1 MKTNRRQDRRSSR
14 TSPSRKTKRGGEAVR
29 GAARPA
35 KPARAAKKGQRK
47 PAKTRPQPP
56 VGEIVPA
63 AAPLARAAKPRRA
76 KELPVRETP
85 QGEARTA
92 QTPAIVPVEPLEAV
106 LVPRAPKHGVAAGG
120 FVTNRELDARLDAL
134 AADPDSFEREAR
146 KLAAA
151 YDKAGRDLEIVDPQ
165 SWRKPLPAPLDGK
178 VQSIETQ
185 FRHEVDSIV
194 ILERDDEFR
203 LARRVEFAR
212 LRLEGA
218 VKAAG
223 LKPVQVE
230 GGAASAPSAFLGQGF
245 ECSVHPAVCR
255 RWAELHALRTELV
268 ERNLYLVPINV
279 ERYAHTS
286 AGRLDLMQEGSAA
299 LYRAVDGFDWR
310 RGLLFRTYAV
320 HWLNQAFRS
329 YLYNCTATVR
339 LPVYLQK
346 AQKHVWAAKD
356 RLEEQGRAELEGSVQ
371 ALAKATGLSE
381 SIVETVL
388 DSTRST
394 TSLDAPLAGTDEGAL
409 RERLSAGESDPYRPE
424 LEDVSLARGLEAAL
438 ALLNER
444 EQTVVRMRFGI
455 GLEREYTLSEV
466 AAKLGVSL
474 ERVRQIQVRAMGKLR
489 TEELEKVADPYLN

>member
-1 MKTNRRQDRRSSR
+1 MKTNRRGDRRATRRSQ
-14 TSPSRKTKRGGEAVR
+14 PSQAARA
-29 GAARPA
+29 AARPA
-35 KPARAAKKGQRK
+35 KKGARKARGG
-47 PAKTRPQPP
+47 AKTRTAPGGSPGALKPTPP
-56 VGEIVPA
+56 GTEA
-63 AAPLARAAKPRRA
+63 KAGRTKAAPSQTVQER
-76 KELPVRETP
+76 PV
-85 QGEARTA
+85 
-92 QTPAIVPVEPLEAV
+92 IVPVEPLVPGVA
-106 LVPRAPKHGVAAGG
+106 PRAAKPDSLARKHGVAAGG
-120 FVTNRELDARLDAL
+120 VVTNRELDARLDAL
-134 AADPDSFEREAR
+134 AVDPDTFEREAR

-165 SWRKPLPAPLDGK
+165 TWRKPLPAPLDGK

-245 ECSVHPAVCR
+245 ECSVHPGVCR

-356 RLEEQGRAELEGSVQ
+356 RIEEQGLVALDGSVQ

-394 TSLDAPLAGTDEGAL
+394 TSLDAPLSGTDEGAL
-409 RERLSAGESDPYRPE
+409 RERLAGGETDPYRPE
-424 LEDVSLARGLEAAL
+424 IEEVSLASGLEAAL
-438 ALLNER
+438 AQLNER